1 MAASNAPNHDF
12 APAWLKIPDE
22 NNSRPNG
29 SKIAHTPDRSR
40 QQRRDENYHNR
51 YGGEYPRGL
60 NRQNSF
66 EVYDSSKRY
75 SPSHGPKYRHHS
87 VEDEYYYSYGSYGYA
102 YPYTYSDPYMQFA
115 SQPSIP
121 RRDLK
126 YAPPPQ
132 PRFGQVNGS
141 YQGFGY
147 PHFYDFFPHGEGFNT
162 YGNGGLNGSKRSH
175 YARDGR
181 GESKDSDRSS
191 HEGDDKDK
199 IFNDDFPSLNGT
211 DDDGDAKASK
221 STNSSGVWDNPP
233 RSKFEDANE
242 TKNIASG
249 LYKVIPSKTISSPV
263 SSNRRGGRDGTRVN
277 GSLRDM
283 SPLSSTKPIREG
295 SVSST
300 SQPMEILSTR
310 LARPKPADMKKSQFL
325 KALRKEADN
334 ELCTPNGDLD
344 YNQESNNNVKND
356 QGNKENSDMDSV
368 MNGVNDLHLD
378 HDLEHG
384 ANGTKILSS
393 SMEKEIMFM
402 RSLGWNPNE
411 TESEITEDE
420 KQEFLRISQQQQQRN
435 GRIRT
440 LPKTWSPQHLAPA
453 QSNTSAGSMNDS
465 FSSSDTDSDEAA

>member
-12 APAWLKIPDE
+12 APSWLKIPDE

-29 SKIAHTPDRSR
+29 SKSPHTPERNR
-40 QQRRDENYHNR
+40 QRRDENYHNR

-66 EVYDSSKRY
+66 EVFDSSKRY

-87 VEDEYYYSYGSYGYA
+87 VEDEYYYTYGGYGYP
-102 YPYTYSDPYMQFA
+102 YPYPYSDHYMQFA
-115 SQPSIP
+115 SQPSLP
-121 RRDLK
+121 RRDIK
-126 YAPPPQ
+126 YAPQPQ

-147 PHFYDFFPHGEGFNT
+147 PPFYDFFPHGEGFST

-221 STNSSGVWDNPP
+221 NTSSSGVWDNPP
-233 RSKFEDANE
+233 RSKFEDGE
-242 TKNIASG
+242 LKNVASG
-249 LYKVIPSKTISSPV
+249 VYKVVPSKSVVTPTASS
-263 SSNRRGGRDGTRVN
+263 SSRKGGRDNACVN
-277 GSLRDM
+277 GSLRDN
-283 SPLSSTKPIREG
+283 SPLSSTKPSREG

-310 LARPKPADMKKSQFL
+310 LARPKPSDMKKSQFL

-334 ELCTPNGDLD
+334 ENGTTNGVND
-344 YNQESNNNVKND
+344 YHQESNNNVRKDSEEND
-356 QGNKENSDMDSV
+356 NGDMDAM

-378 HDLEHG
+378 PDHG
-384 ANGTKILSS
+384 AKDTKYLSS

-420 KQEFLRISQQQQQRN
+420 KQEFLRISQQQQQQRN
-435 GRIRT
+435 GRTRM
-440 LPKTWSPQHLAPA
+440 LPKTWSPQHLASI
-453 QSNTSAGSMNDS
+453 QSTYPSQKVNEA
-465 FSSSDTDSDEAA
+465 FSSSDSDSDEDA